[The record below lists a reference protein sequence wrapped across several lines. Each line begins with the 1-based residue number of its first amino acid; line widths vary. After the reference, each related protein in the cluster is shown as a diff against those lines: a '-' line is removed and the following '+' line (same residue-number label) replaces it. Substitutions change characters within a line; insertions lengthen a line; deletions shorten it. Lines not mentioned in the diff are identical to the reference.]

1 MGYDTRCF
9 SSDLLALA
17 VDGDVRIHREDK
29 LLKDTWT
36 LQRLHPTGSQASASQ
51 ASASQRA
58 LLDKLF
64 RGGSD
69 ELKLSDSNAST
80 MQAAQSAHTE
90 ALKAQ
95 YQPSLFKTNTRS
107 ILIAVA
113 INAVAIA
120 LAFLASGGAGLPV
133 IIACAILMI
142 AVLVVFAILVKAPTP
157 EGRKLLDEIEGL
169 KLYLGVAERD
179 ELARLPGP
187 DAPPPLDAGRY
198 QRLLPYA
205 VALEVEEAWT
215 KQFTLAVGAAA
226 EPPASLSLV
235 ERVIDQH
242 DTSCY

>member
-1 MGYDTRCF
+1 
-9 SSDLLALA
+9 
-17 VDGDVRIHREDK
+17 
-29 LLKDTWT
+29 
-36 LQRLHPTGSQASASQ
+36 
-51 ASASQRA
+51 
-58 LLDKLF
+58 
-64 RGGSD
+64 
-69 ELKLSDSNAST
+69 
-80 MQAAQSAHTE
+80 
-90 ALKAQ
+90 LKAQ